1 MNLQRFIRKCKAGL
15 YVIKTQAQPTF
26 SQAGE
31 DIIVQYLFQSLKIHR
46 PTYLDIGTNFPV
58 KGNNTYFFYNKG
70 SKGVCIE
77 PDPMLVKLIQEERPK
92 DIVINAGI
100 GLGDAKSAELYI
112 FPDPYTG
119 WNTFLKSEADQ
130 RQIQTGIKVNQVKIL
145 PLITINEVIS
155 NYFNPYPNF
164 ISIDVE
170 GLDLAILKTL
180 DFEKYRP
187 EVICAETITFD
198 IQKNEK
204 KINEIAVFLE
214 TKGYFVFADT
224 YINTIFCRQDIYK
237 NKN

>member
-15 YVIKTQAQPTF
+15 SIVKTQARPTF

-31 DIIVQYLFQSLKIHR
+31 DVIVQYLFQSLKINR
-46 PTYLDIGTNFPV
+46 PSYLDIGTNFPV
-58 KGNNTYFFYNKG
+58 KGNNTYFFY
-70 SKGVCIE
+70 SKGCRGVCLE
-77 PDPMLVKLIQEERPK
+77 PDPELFKLIQEKRPK

-100 GLGDAKSAELYI
+100 GLGDTKSAELYI
-112 FPDPYTG
+112 FPHPYTG

-130 RQIQTGIKVNQVKIL
+130 REIQTGIKVNQVRTL
-145 PLITINEVIS
+145 PLISINEVIS
-155 NYFNPYPNF
+155 NFFKPHPNF

-198 IQKNEK
+198 IQKGERK
-204 KINEIAVFLE
+204 VSEIAVFLE
-214 TKGYFVFADT
+214 AKGYFVFADT
-224 YINTIFCRQDIYK
+224 HINTIFCRQDIYK
-237 NKN
+237 N